1 MLDPNDVK
9 NGYPSTFIGQS
20 GIGYKICDRLGA
32 GSASIVFRCYTVGIK
47 REDGIMIPTEEKYYA
62 VKIIDMKSLYLAPD
76 YKEKKGKLLEEVVIL
91 QKLRHPNI
99 VSLIDYSDSGD
110 VFFLVMDLVEGG
122 ELFYKIVESGSL
134 SESSARY
141 IMKQIADSLIYM
153 HKKDIIHRDLKPEN
167 ILIDKIRPGNY
178 FDIKV
183 ADFGVAKFLR
193 HGFTQ
198 ARTLV
203 GTPQYWAPEVIYASK
218 TGASYG
224 PEVDLWSLGVLF
236 YVMLGGAFPFDERK
250 GNLEYLIRE
259 GNYHFRYPR
268 FKRVSDQAKKLIQR
282 LLTVDPKER
291 MRLDELVNDPWM
303 NIKDDSAPISSNSFI
318 DNPNETIEGYNFDRE
333 ESVVFNNFNNNLA
346 FKDDEFHKEMGS
358 EHINSKI
365 NSNEVNNNYNGK
377 RSNDINTG
385 NYAIGSEITMGMS
398 KPTSIVKNNLGNNN
412 KTSSIMDLN
421 GLLDLQL
428 SVAYKLH
435 GIYIAFRHNSAICRV
450 LKQHIHRWRILQQQS
465 CLTIG
470 RFKQTCESVLDELPD
485 FLLAVNTNE
494 PKLAI
499 ELLSHVKKSVDT
511 TQNDV
516 ESIQNGYNDF
526 LFDLSIFVESI
537 RDIKRITEL
546 SNGNNLFLKNSDIE
560 GLINGGGV
568 DLQYKGPVGVSRGEV
583 SALANISYSS
593 ELTVNES
600 GKSKEDSNLVLDEID
615 SNLRPIS
622 DIKTKSTFDEK
633 ILLDNFNKLDK
644 IKSKGFDPS
653 IFIGYNSARERV
665 IRKITDL
672 FSNTEIKNLLHSKD
686 ECFID
691 SDHDKKIR
699 ESDSFNVDLSKS
711 NIDDVRDCNLLNA
724 NSGEKNNNK
733 ILKSDGLDST
743 YITTSLTN
751 TRDLFLDFLFLPA
764 SICNVPPSGV
774 ESLLQE
780 NIDFSVPNINSLEIS
795 QEKLSDELLFE
806 DELGLKDSKC
816 RSDEFTL
823 GSSNRNY
830 DELDYNKDKSGSG
843 YELCDYNKQE
853 IGKYGQKSEVN
864 NVQNEFQFQKR
875 QNYSRE
881 HHYSSS
887 KLSSSPKTP
896 LTSSFTNHSSN
907 LSTTRDNMY
916 EYSENSITDSNQFVP
931 SSVSISAPISPLKR
945 IRRNENKLKIS
956 YILVRVLAQLRM
968 IETILGRCVA
978 FWGNMNI
985 MIDKILQLRQNAEKL
1000 LGFTGNPALRT
1011 RFDERVESYELFWKE
1026 LRDTCDSYLKSV
1038 HEKQV
1043 ILEERVHELL
1053 DTASKVDTVF
1063 NMNFI

>member
-1 MLDPNDVK
+1 MPSSNNVK
-9 NGYPSTFIGQS
+9 SGYPTTFIGQS
-20 GIGYKICDRLGA
+20 GIGYKICERLGA
-32 GSASIVFRCYTVGIK
+32 GSASIVFRCYAVG
-47 REDGIMIPTEEKYYA
+47 RRSEDGIMVPVKEKCYA
-62 VKIIDMKSLYLAPD
+62 VKIIDMKSLCLSLD

-99 VSLIDYSDSGD
+99 VSLVDYSDSGD
-110 VFFLVMDLVEGG
+110 IFFLVMDLIEGG

-134 SESSARY
+134 SEQSARY
-141 IMKQIADSLIYM
+141 IMKQIVDSLVYM

-167 ILIDKIRPGNY
+167 ILIHKIHPGNY
-178 FDIKV
+178 FDVKV

-218 TGASYG
+218 TGESYG

-268 FKRVSDQAKKLIQR
+268 FKMVSDQAKRLIQR

-291 MRLDELVNDPWM
+291 MTLEELVNDSWM
-303 NIKDDSAPISSNSFI
+303 NIKDDNAPISSKFQTEDGSEFI
-318 DNPNETIEGYNFDRE
+318 EEYNYDRE
-333 ESVVFNNFNNNLA
+333 ESVIPDNYSGNLRFRNGKLVQEA
-346 FKDDEFHKEMGS
+346 SDGVYLKG
-358 EHINSKI
+358 
-365 NSNEVNNNYNGK
+365 VNNHSFDSICEPSHPDNEHESESREKG
-377 RSNDINTG
+377 STSIGNDSIS
-385 NYAIGSEITMGMS
+385 SEITVGVS
-398 KPTSIVKNNLGNNN
+398 KATGVSKNNLGSNS

-428 SVAYKLH
+428 SVACKLH

-450 LKQHIHRWRILQQQS
+450 LKQHIHRWRVLQQQS

-499 ELLSHVKKSVDT
+499 ELLSNVKQLVDT

-516 ESIQNGYNDF
+516 EVIQNGYNDF
-526 LFDLSIFVESI
+526 LFELSIFVESI

-546 SNGNNLFLKNSDIE
+546 SSRNLFLKNSDF
-560 GLINGGGV
+560 GTLVDGGGV
-568 DLQYKGPVGVSRGEV
+568 NLKYKGSSGLSGGEV
-583 SALANISYSS
+583 NALTNKTGSGR
-593 ELTVNES
+593 LTVS
-600 GKSKEDSNLVLDEID
+600 GDHKNKEDGILVLDELN
-615 SNLRPIS
+615 SNS
-622 DIKTKSTFDEK
+622 KSAFDERGSGAG
-633 ILLDNFNKLDK
+633 FGEFGRV
-644 IKSKGFDPS
+644 KSKVGFDPS

-665 IRKITDL
+665 IRRITDL
-672 FSNTEIKNLLHSKD
+672 FSNTEITGLLHPK
-686 ECFID
+686 EGCF
-691 SDHDKKIR
+691 
-699 ESDSFNVDLSKS
+699 SDSGHGRKVKELDSLCVNTISANDEGEGPDAAKYDIS
-711 NIDDVRDCNLLNA
+711 NTCTSGREGTDEEYRKIP
-724 NSGEKNNNK
+724 NSGGK
-733 ILKSDGLDST
+733 DSA
-743 YITTSLTN
+743 YITTSLTSA
-751 TRDLFLDFLFLPA
+751 RDLFLDFLFLPA

-780 NIDFSVPNINSLEIS
+780 SIDFSVPNINSLELS
-795 QEKLSDELLFE
+795 QE
-806 DELGLKDSKC
+806 GLKD
-816 RSDEFTL
+816 EQTL
-823 GSSNRNY
+823 EDGGELVLNPPFCGCESGFY
-830 DELDYNKDKSGSG
+830 DTDHETRPG
-843 YELCDYNKQE
+843 YELCDY
-853 IGKYGQKSEVN
+853 GKKEQMSDLDASC
-864 NVQNEFQFQKR
+864 
-875 QNYSRE
+875 SRK
-881 HHYSSS
+881 HAFPQP
-887 KLSSSPKTP
+887 LSPKSSETALASSDTNP
-896 LTSSFTNHSSN
+896 SNSGDIESGGGVTS
-907 LSTTRDNMY
+907 DN
-916 EYSENSITDSNQFVP
+916 NFK
-931 SSVSISAPISPLKR
+931 SSVSISGQISSPLKR
-945 IRRNENKLKIS
+945 IKRNENKLKIS

-1000 LGFTGNPALRT
+1000 LGFTGNPVLRS
-1011 RFDERVESYELFWKE
+1011 RFDERVESYRLFWKE
-1026 LRDTCDSYLKSV
+1026 LRDICDSYLKSV

-1043 ILEERVHELL
+1043 ILEEQVHELL